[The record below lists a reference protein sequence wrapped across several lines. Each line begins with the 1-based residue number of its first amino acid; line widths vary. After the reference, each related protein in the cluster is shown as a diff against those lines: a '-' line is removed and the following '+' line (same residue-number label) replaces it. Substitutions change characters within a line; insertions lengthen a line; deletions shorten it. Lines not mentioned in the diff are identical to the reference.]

1 MSSNSWSQVLTTAQL
16 AGATLTAASAAS
28 MIPAAARFTLPA
40 NVLQIGT
47 TITVKAAGSLSCAAT
62 TPGTAR
68 FDLRLGTSVVF
79 DSQAITLATAGF
91 TNVPWWMEVL
101 MTCRSIGN
109 GTTAT
114 ILGMGE
120 WVCPAAANGNVA
132 LPFSGTIG
140 VGAGFDSTVS
150 NTVDSFFTQ
159 TVATGSLTLQLFKM
173 TLDN

>member
-120 WVCPAAANGNVA
+120 WVCPAATSGNVA
-132 LPFSGTIG
+132 LPFAGSIG